1 MGRNAII
8 PKFLFEDEDII
19 CLRDKGITFYE
30 GFQPI
35 GKVKVPCYKFLN
47 ITETEVFDELDKHS
61 INEATSAEAALESK
75 RNSYANRAMSILFL
89 KIRMAMNIPNQT
101 DRLAVSCA
109 LISAVNSLAC
119 LNIDYAKRFLPI
131 LRGM

>member
-1 MGRNAII
+1 MGRDAII
-8 PKFLFEDEDII
+8 PKFLFEEEDII
-19 CLRDKGITFYE
+19 HLVDKGIQIQS
-30 GFQPI
+30 GRLPI
-35 GKVKVPCYKFLN
+35 GKTKVPCYKFLN
-47 ITETEVFDELDKHS
+47 ITETEVFNELDKHS

-89 KIRMAMNIPNQT
+89 KIRQAMNLQNPADKIAT
-101 DRLAVSCA
+101 SCA
-109 LISAVNSLAC
+109 LIGAVNSLAC